1 MCLIRIYR
9 KKMQNFILQLAHKER
24 NKDKIIIFDLL
35 VFV

>member
-24 NKDKIIIFDLL
+24 NKIKIK
-35 VFV
+35 